1 MRKIK
6 RVVAPEA
13 AHRYSETLVLA
24 TIAMSNPEYSETF
37 ACAKIAIFLLKKSFG
52 LEKRKKT
59 VTLGFGRFSRRLF
72 SLRSTLTRCW
82 VKFSPLL
89 VELVCEAAKSHLITV
104 DWF

>member
-1 MRKIK
+1 MKKTK

-13 AHRYSETLVLA
+13 AHRYSETLDLT
-24 TIAMSNPEYSETF
+24 TIAMSNL
-37 ACAKIAIFLLKKSFG
+37 CLLNILKLG

-59 VTLGFGRFSRRLF
+59 VTLGFGRFRRRLF
-72 SLRSTLTRCW
+72 SRRSTLARCW

-89 VELVCEAAKSHLITV
+89 VELVCEAAKSHLVTV

>member
-1 MRKIK
+1 MCQLG
-6 RVVAPEA
+6 P
-13 AHRYSETLVLA
+13 
-24 TIAMSNPEYSETF
+24 
-37 ACAKIAIFLLKKSFG
+37 AKIAVFLSKKSLG

-59 VTLGFGRFSRRLF
+59 VTLGFGRFSRCLF
-72 SLRSTLTRCW
+72 SRRSTLARCW